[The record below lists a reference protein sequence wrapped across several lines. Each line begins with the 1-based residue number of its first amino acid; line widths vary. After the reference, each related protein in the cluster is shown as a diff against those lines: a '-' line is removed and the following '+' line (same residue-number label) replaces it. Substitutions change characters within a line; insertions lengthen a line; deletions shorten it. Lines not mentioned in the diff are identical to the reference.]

1 MRNNSDLYL
10 WKNILTKIHMSP
22 AQNGPPFA
30 AKGSDRWRGQYGS
43 FKQERKVKAFLPLL
57 K

>member
-10 WKNILTKIHMSP
+10 WKNILAKNHTSP
-22 AQNGPPFA
+22 AQNGPPLA

-43 FKQERKVKAFLPLL
+43 FKQERKVKAFLSLP